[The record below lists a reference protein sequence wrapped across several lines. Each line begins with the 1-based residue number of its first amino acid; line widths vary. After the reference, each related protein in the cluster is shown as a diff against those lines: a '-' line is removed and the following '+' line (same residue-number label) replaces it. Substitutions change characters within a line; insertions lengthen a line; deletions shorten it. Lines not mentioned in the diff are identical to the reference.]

1 MLKQIIQAISLTF
14 ENAQSLFE
22 DATILKEKGKFG
34 RAYSLFHLCFEE
46 SGRFYILYN
55 VLMDYLAGEVKAKDI
70 NYGRLK
76 KLGYE
81 DHNLKLKE
89 SYEGI
94 RKISIILL
102 MIARDQNN
110 DRELVENFE
119 KEIDEIFNA
128 IEKMSKSVSE
138 MNELKNV
145 GLYVTFKNNQFRLPD
160 NTITVDQFLKIEK
173 LAKLSLNFLT
183 KVMEFAESKGGFSEF
198 ERLIKE

>member
-76 KLGYE
+76 KLGM
-81 DHNLKLKE
+81 KT
-89 SYEGI
+89 
-94 RKISIILL
+94 II
-102 MIARDQNN
+102 
-110 DRELVENFE
+110 
-119 KEIDEIFNA
+119 
-128 IEKMSKSVSE
+128 
-138 MNELKNV
+138 
-145 GLYVTFKNNQFRLPD
+145 
-160 NTITVDQFLKIEK
+160 
-173 LAKLSLNFLT
+173 
-183 KVMEFAESKGGFSEF
+183 
-198 ERLIKE
+198 